1 MKEILIE
8 EIKQLIA
15 IQKDDKIEINP
26 KYLEYFSEQELED
39 IRATLVLK
47 KEHIMDTNN
56 VYLDELYEKTKED
69 EL

>member
-15 IQKDDKIEINP
+15 VNKDDNIEINP
-26 KYLEYFSEQELED
+26 AYLEYFSDQELED

-47 KEHIMDTNN
+47 KEQLVKRNG
-56 VYLDELYEKTKED
+56 VYLDELYEKTKKD
-69 EL
+69 EI